1 MKDRLRKLIER
12 SLPTGTVIQQ
22 TVKSGI
28 WVSATKM
35 SVRLSQLLMLLIL
48 ARLLSPR
55 DFGLMG
61 IALLVL
67 SATTRFTE
75 IGINAALIQDKKKN
89 VDEYLNTTWCLEI
102 GRGVFIFGVLF
113 VSAPFLAGVFNEP
126 EATTLIRVLGVS
138 PLLYG
143 LRNPGIVYFQKDLSF
158 HRDFLFQSSGSITQ
172 FMIGVGYALY
182 SPTVWALVFAT
193 VGKSVVKLV
202 FSYVLHDYRPWPTFR
217 LSVARKLIDYGK
229 WITGASII
237 QFMYSEGDDAFV
249 GWFLSATALGF
260 YQYAY
265 RIADMPASEVS
276 GIISQITFPAYSQL
290 QGDLDE
296 LRGALVQTTRLTAFI
311 AFPLSF
317 GIAAVAPSFV
327 PAILG
332 DEWRPMIVVMQ
343 ILAMYGLLHAIT
355 ANFGAVWKALGRP
368 DLGFKTGMIRIVLLA
383 IFIWPATAR
392 WGIEGTALLVT
403 GVYLFPM
410 LPIDVYL
417 AAQTVEGRSVQF
429 YREYAYPFLA
439 ALIMFATLW
448 YVSFVTELSPL
459 VEFLVLI
466 PLGAVVYFAV
476 AFILERQ
483 FDWGIERNLRMISDG
498 IMG

>member
-1 MKDRLRKLIER
+1 
-12 SLPTGTVIQQ
+12 
-22 TVKSGI
+22 
-28 WVSATKM
+28 M

-67 SATTRFTE
+67 SATRRFTE
-75 IGINAALIQDKKKN
+75 IGINAALIQDVKTN

-102 GRGVFIFGVLF
+102 ARGALIFGILF
-113 VSAPFLAGVFNEP
+113 VLAPFIAGIFDEP
-126 EATTLIRVLGVS
+126 GATDLIRVLGVS

-143 LRNPGIVYFQKDLSF
+143 LQNPGIVYFQKDLSF
-158 HRDFLFQSSGSITQ
+158 HRDFLYQSSGSLAQ
-172 FMIGVGYALY
+172 FAIGVGYALY

-193 VGKSVVKLV
+193 VGKSFVKFI
-202 FSYVLHDYRPWPTFR
+202 FSYVLHGYRPWPAFQFA
-217 LSVARKLIDYGK
+217 VARKLIDYGK
-229 WITGASII
+229 WITGASIVG
-237 QFMYSEGDDAFV
+237 FVYSEGDDAFV

-260 YQYAY
+260 YQFAY
-265 RIADMPASEVS
+265 RIADMPASEAS
-276 GIISQITFPAYSQL
+276 GIISQITFPAYSAL

-296 LRGALVQTTRLTAFI
+296 VRGALVQTTRLTAFI

-355 ANFGAVWKALGRP
+355 RNFGAVWKALGRP
-368 DLGFKTGMIRIVLLA
+368 DYILKTGLIRIACIALL
-383 IFIWPATAR
+383 IWPATAA
-392 WGIEGTALLVT
+392 WGIEGTALVVV
-403 GVYLFPM
+403 GVYAFPM
-410 LPIDVYL
+410 LPLDVYL
-417 AAQTVEGRSVQF
+417 SAQIVNARSRQL
-429 YREYAYPFLA
+429 YAEYVYPFIA
-439 ALIMFATLW
+439 ALVMFATLR
-448 YVSFVTELSPL
+448 YVSLVTELSAL

-466 PLGAVVYFAV
+466 PSGAVVYFAV
-476 AFILERQ
+476 AFLLERQ
-483 FDWGIERNLRMISDG
+483 FDWGIEGNLRMIANG
-498 IMG
+498 LR